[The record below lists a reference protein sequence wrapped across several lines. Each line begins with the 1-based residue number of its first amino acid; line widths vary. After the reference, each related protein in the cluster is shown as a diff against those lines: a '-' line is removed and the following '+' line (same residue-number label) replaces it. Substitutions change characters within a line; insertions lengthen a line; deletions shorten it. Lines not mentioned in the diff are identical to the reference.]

1 MKLRVFVALLVLTSM
16 GLTTAVL
23 AQNAESDNLRD
34 RVGCRLQFSPIE
46 QSGNC
51 EVGLANGRLS
61 VTLIPDQ
68 PEQSD
73 RPGDLL
79 NDDDRPKSVQIEI
92 PVEDIVTVTYQR
104 WNEVSGGFLSFS
116 VVNNDYAVVE
126 IGFMTEP
133 MAEQPNRTN
142 SLNIAASTEFGT
154 ALQEQLLGGIQ
165 GTGRSPAEPI
175 TQNTTSPPAS
185 PSELVNQL
193 LETKECVRCDLSNA
207 DLSDADLNDA
217 NLEGA
222 NLQGAN
228 LSGANLDDAYLVG
241 ANLSQ
246 AILTEAD
253 LEEAKLLLASLSSAN
268 LEGAKLKGANLTD
281 ADLPN
286 ANLSNA
292 RLTAPTVLQRAN
304 LQGANLTNAELRGS
318 NLSQANLAGANLEN
332 ADLSDITLRIRGG
345 QSSSGE
351 VLAAIFLGTDAVKNF
366 KFQTNLSG
374 ANLTGANLNQ
384 ADLKAAD
391 LTDARLE
398 NTNLTDANLCD
409 AILPDGS
416 SSEEDC

>member
-1 MKLRVFVALLVLTSM
+1 M
-16 GLTTAVL
+16 GLATSAL
-23 AQNAESDNLRD
+23 AQNVERNNLRD

-51 EVGLANGRLS
+51 DVGLADGTLS

-73 RPGDLL
+73 RPSDLL
-79 NDDDRPKSVQIEI
+79 NDDDRPESVQIQI

-104 WNEVSGGFLSFS
+104 WNEVSGGFWSFS

-126 IGFMTEP
+126 IGFTTEP

-154 ALQEQLLGGIQ
+154 ALQEQLSGAIS
-165 GTGRSPAEPI
+165 TEGRSPAEPI
-175 TQNTTSPPAS
+175 AQDTTGTAATS
-185 PSELVNQL
+185 SELVNQL
-193 LETKECVRCDLSNA
+193 LETKECVRCDLSGV

-228 LSGANLDDAYLVG
+228 LSGVNLDDAYLVG

-246 AILTEAD
+246 TILTEAD
-253 LEEAKLLLASLSSAN
+253 LEEAKLMLASLSAAN

-281 ADLPN
+281 ANLQN

-292 RLTAPTVLQRAN
+292 QLTAPTVLQSAN
-304 LQGANLTNAELRGS
+304 LQGANLTNAELRGV
-318 NLSQANLAGANLEN
+318 NLSQANLEGANLEN

-351 VLAAIFLGTDAVKNF
+351 VLAAIFLGTDSVKNF

-384 ADLKAAD
+384 TDLEAAD

-398 NTNLTDANLCD
+398 NANLTDANLCD
-409 AILPDGS
+409 AILPDDS
-416 SSEEDC
+416 SSEEGC